1 MAFLVAILDVS
12 GREFLFLFGKKYI
25 ITMERKSK
33 TPIWLFILL
42 FVTIV
47 ALSYCIKDMIN
58 PGEQTMNYYFGFGAD
73 AGPIGFLAFSFTLI
87 SGFAMIFFGYLADK
101 MVRVRILLIGSFL
114 YSISAILTII
124 VPSDITGYYIFFTL
138 QIIYGIGFGA
148 IIPNMFSLIGD
159 FISRD
164 NRSKGFSFFSIA
176 SLIGTALGYGLGTA
190 FLDSDW
196 RMGYLIVGSAGMVTT
211 IFIIFLKEPNR
222 IGKDNLFLANKEA
235 VDYTYRIK
243 KEDLKVVLGKRANQ
257 FLIINFVDTIPTG
270 IILFLLYRYL
280 NDVHGIPEDQGL
292 FFLALVLVSTLV
304 GTIIFGYVGDN
315 LFKTGHKKARVLLAL
330 MANVV
335 PIPFVFIGLIIPF
348 RLPESGSFVDLF
360 FIPNAVIMLVL
371 FMIGLFINGATNGSW
386 YATVVDINLP
396 EHRGTVLATANF
408 FDIVGRALGPL
419 IGSIVADNFGVM
431 MGMVISIFFWIALPF
446 FWIPVLKNVVSEMD
460 QTQAIFQERLEELKK
475 QK

>member
-1 MAFLVAILDVS
+1 MVRKNKTPFGLFLV
-12 GREFLFLFGKKYI
+12 
-25 ITMERKSK
+25 
-33 TPIWLFILL
+33 L

-47 ALSYCIKDMIN
+47 ALAYCIKDMIN
-58 PGEQTMNYYFGFGAD
+58 PGEQTMNAYFGFGEN
-73 AGPIGFLAFSFTLI
+73 AGPIGFLAFSFTLL
-87 SGFAMIFFGYLADK
+87 SGFAMICFGYLADK

-124 VPSDITGYYIFFTL
+124 VPGNITGYYTFFIL
-138 QIIYGIGFGA
+138 QIIYGVGFGA
-148 IIPNMFSLIGD
+148 IIPAIFSLIGD
-159 FISRD
+159 FVSRD
-164 NRSKGFSFFSIA
+164 DRSKGFSFFSIA

-196 RMGYLIVGSAGMVTT
+196 RLGYFIVGIMGVGST
-211 IFIIFLKEPNR
+211 IFVIFLKEPSR
-222 IGKDNLFLANKEA
+222 IGRDNSFLANKEA

-280 NDVHGIPEDQGL
+280 KNVHGIPEDQGL
-292 FFLALVLVSTLV
+292 FFLAFVLISTLV
-304 GTIIFGYVGDN
+304 GTIIFGYIGDN
-315 LFKTGHKKARVLLAL
+315 MFKKGNKKARVFLAL

-348 RLPESGSFVDLF
+348 RLPEGGSFIDLF
-360 FIPNAVIMLVL
+360 FIPNAVIMLAL

-419 IGSIVADNFGVM
+419 IGSIVADNFGVL
-431 MGMVISIFFWIALPF
+431 MGMAISILFWIALPF
-446 FWIPVLKNVVSEMD
+446 FWIPVLRNVEFDMD
-460 QTQAIFQERLEELKK
+460 EAQRIFQERIDSLKQSTSPSK
-475 QK
+475 K